1 MKLMDRICN
10 CMCRTAGFRK
20 HRMRKFESVMHPSDS
35 TEILDIGGTYPI
47 WRYLSTHPHVT
58 LLNLKTPQDQREYPA
73 NIRFQ
78 VGDALNMPFK
88 DGEFD
93 IAFSNSVIEHV
104 ATWEN
109 QQRFAEEIQRVGKS
123 VWVQTPAYEFF
134 MEPHYIAPFIHWL
147 SPAWRRRL
155 IRNFT
160 PWGWL
165 TRPTPAQVENALSDV
180 RLLRFNEMPK
190 LFPACEIL
198 VERWMGMP
206 KSYIAYRK

>member
-109 QQRFAEEIQRVGKS
+109 LQRFAEEIQRVGKS

-165 TRPTPAQVENALSDV
+165 TRPTPAQVENAL
-180 RLLRFNEMPK
+180 
-190 LFPACEIL
+190 
-198 VERWMGMP
+198 
-206 KSYIAYRK
+206 